1 MTGITHKA
9 QVEEV
14 ASNKPNAATAF
25 NLPDSATAPA
35 RSFDS
40 ALASGAVVPYHA
52 TNGTDWEDGIGTF
65 TAGTP
70 DTLARNL
77 ILDSSTG
84 SAIDFSA
91 GADVAVRIV
100 WPATIATETD
110 LLMRSAVPG
119 GRLTL
124 ASGIPDYQPL
134 NTVAVSGQDTS
145 ADTITVTAH
154 GWTVGTMVKSSAT
167 SGGLTAGTQYY
178 VGNVTAN
185 TISLHTTLAAALAG
199 TSKLDITGAVTANI
213 TANGV
218 ANTSIYYTPYNHNL
232 ISLWNGYRWQ
242 TLEFSELTLAIGTVT
257 SGKPFDIFAYIDS
270 GAVALEK
277 LEWTS
282 DTVRATEVSRQDG
295 RWCKTGDKTRLLLG
309 TFYSDSTTTTQNSLT
324 KRYLSNIYN
333 KLPFKMF
340 VAESA
345 SSYTYTTATWRQ
357 VNANAENQLDFVI
370 PLNNIDNVLPI
381 MRARPVNSTTTGRT
395 VRIAASLDITTTPS
409 HYTFIWGAVT
419 STDLVNSRVG
429 IYPQMPLPVGKHY
442 VAALEYVDSA
452 LDTMTWNCGTA
463 GANQHLSL
471 SIDG

>member
-9 QVEEV
+9 LVQEV

-70 DTLARNL
+70 DTLARNQ

-91 GADVAVRIV
+91 GADVTVRIV
-100 WPATIATETD
+100 WPASIATEAD

-124 ASGIPDYQPL
+124 ASGIPDYQPQ
-134 NTVAVSGQDTS
+134 NRVAVSGQDTD

-167 SGGLTAGTQYY
+167 SGGITAGTQYY
-178 VGNVTAN
+178 AGNITTN

-213 TANGV
+213 IANGV
-218 ANTSIYYTPYNHNL
+218 ANTSIYYSPYNHNL

-257 SGKPFDIFAYIDS
+257 ANKPFDIFAYIS
-270 GAVALEK
+270 AGAVALEK

-282 DTVRATEVSRQDG
+282 DTVRATDVSRQDG

-309 TFYSDSTTTTQNSLT
+309 SFYSDSTTSTQNSQAKMFLA
-324 KRYLSNIYN
+324 NIYN
-333 KLPFKMF
+333 KCSFFMDIREQTASWTYSTASYRQTNNSPSNQIDFILPENYIPIRLNLKNKVTTSAATVRSIFMAFGTDSATEADILVLGQNMEVGSAK
-340 VAESA
+340 AE
-345 SSYTYTTATWRQ
+345 Q
-357 VNANAENQLDFVI
+357 
-370 PLNNIDNVLPI
+370 I
-381 MRARPVNSTTTGRT
+381 MRQIDVNHIGVGRHY
-395 VRIAASLDITTTPS
+395 IASLE
-409 HYTFIWGAVT
+409 YGGGADT
-419 STDLVNSRVG
+419 QTWYGSNGLHRLT
-429 IYPQMPLPVGKHY
+429 
-442 VAALEYVDSA
+442 AL
-452 LDTMTWNCGTA
+452 L
-463 GANQHLSL
+463 LF
-471 SIDG
+471 

>member
-1 MTGITHKA
+1 MAGITHKA
-9 QVEEV
+9 LVEEV
-14 ASNKPNAATAF
+14 ASNKPNGATAF

-65 TAGTP
+65 TAGAP

-91 GADVAVRIV
+91 GADVTVRIV
-100 WPATIATETD
+100 WPASIGTEAD

-134 NTVAVSGQDTS
+134 NTVAVSGQDTT

-167 SGGLTAGTQYY
+167 SGGLTAGTQYFA
-178 VGNVTAN
+178 GNITTD
-185 TISLHTTLAAALAG
+185 TISLHTTLASALAG

-213 TANGV
+213 RANGV
-218 ANTSIYYTPYNHNL
+218 GNTSIYYAPFNHNL
-232 ISLWNGYRWQ
+232 ISLWDGYRWQ
-242 TLEFSELTLAIGTVT
+242 ALEFSELTLAIGTVT
-257 SGKPFDIFAYIDS
+257 ASKPFDIFAYINA
-270 GAVALEK
+270 GAVAIEK

-309 TFYSDSTTTTQNSLT
+309 TFYSDSTTSTQNSQA
-324 KRYLSNIYN
+324 KMYLVNVYN
-333 KLPFKMF
+333 QMDFSMD
-340 VAESA
+340 VRE
-345 SSYTYTTATWRQ
+345 TATSWTYSTNADQQ
-357 VNANAENQLDFVI
+357 VNGNSANQIDF
-370 PLNNIDNVLPI
+370 VLPI
-381 MRARPVNSTTTGRT
+381 DANAIISTSYRVSNSTSTPRSCACRAALDSTTYPSGHW
-395 VRIAASLDITTTPS
+395 ASGGAVVGLDIFKQFYENFS
-409 HYTFIWGAVT
+409 
-419 STDLVNSRVG
+419 G
-429 IYPQMPLPVGKHY
+429 IIAKGKHY
-442 VAALEYVDSA
+442 ITSIELGGGT
-452 LDTMTWNCGTA
+452 DTQTWYGSSTHHYLR
-463 GANQHLSL
+463 GKFKF
-471 SIDG
+471 